1 MVIVMFGM
9 RVDRAAGGMLAATA
23 FYLLFLNA
31 WRSVPLACALAF
43 FCALLLRHLTL
54 RRPPRRKCA
63 PSQAEAALEAIAALP
78 EGEAAPML
86 ETLVRPRLPDAAFNL
101 VPILRLPDASLS
113 AADVFHAWKTHRDA
127 QTVVVAAT
135 CRADPRALSRA
146 RECESPR
153 VIVVDAPVLR
163 RLMRAQGVP
172 ERLVQSSPGPAAWL
186 RRVLRR
192 IMDRPVRPRSALLAL
207 SMLAIYLA
215 MGNPLYLFSSMA
227 LLFRLGAALIRRG
240 FAFRRFT

>member
-1 MVIVMFGM
+1 MGIGDWAQSPC
-9 RVDRAAGGMLAATA
+9 R
-23 FYLLFLNA
+23 NC
-31 WRSVPLACALAF
+31 S
-43 FCALLLRHLTL
+43 
-54 RRPPRRKCA
+54 
-63 PSQAEAALEAIAALP
+63 PSQAAAALEAIAALP

-86 ETLVRPRLPDAAFNL
+86 ETLVRPCLPDAAFNL

-172 ERLVQSSPGPAAWL
+172 ERLVQSSPGPAARL

-192 IMDRPVRPRSALLAL
+192 VMDRPARPRSALLAL